1 VTETIVQRFE
11 SVWGPGERLFV
22 SEAPYRV
29 SPLGA
34 HTDHQDGLV
43 LGMTTR
49 ARLRIAFRRRDDGRV
64 RVRSR
69 DFPGTPEWSIGEPLR
84 PTGDFADYLRG
95 VSVAV
100 AEKGPITT
108 GCDAW
113 IEGDLRPGGVASS
126 AALAV
131 AWLGALLHLE
141 GRDMNPRDRMRL
153 VVDAE
158 RRFAGVEVGLL
169 DPAVILFGGIGKV
182 VYLDCLDGV
191 PKSYAVPKR
200 CPPFEAVLV
209 DSGVV
214 RDLRVSPYN
223 ARVEECRSVARALGV
238 EGERPTLRP
247 IGYEDF
253 RRQRSRLDPVAAKRA
268 DHVLSENK
276 RVRNGLTSL
285 SQGDLA
291 AFGALMNQSGRSMID
306 FFGAGTPETSFLL
319 DLLQND
325 ADVVG
330 ATLSGAGFGGALLAF
345 MRPGTAAAMAE
356 RVRPA
361 YAAKFADAAGRMTT
375 TTVPLGGETRVDSA

>member
-1 VTETIVQRFE
+1 LSGRDRDEPQESEEQSKHGACPRSVRRPSLDAVTETIVQRFE
-11 SVWGPGERLFV
+11 SVWGEGDRVFV

-49 ARLRIAFRRRDDGRV
+49 ARLRIVFRRRDDGRI

-69 DFPGTPEWSIGEPLR
+69 DFPGAPEWTIGEPLR

-95 VSVAV
+95 VSSAV
-100 AEKGPITT
+100 AEKGPNGT
-108 GCDAW
+108 GCHVW

-126 AALAV
+126 AALAI
-131 AWLGALLHLE
+131 AWLGALLQLE

-169 DPAVILFGGIGKV
+169 DPAVILFGGVGKV

-238 EGERPTLRP
+238 SAIVRRSVRSVMRTFVDNARVSIPWLRSAPTTCSPKTSASETDLRASLKEISP
-247 IGYEDF
+247 P
-253 RRQRSRLDPVAAKRA
+253 S
-268 DHVLSENK
+268 
-276 RVRNGLTSL
+276 VR
-285 SQGDLA
+285 
-291 AFGALMNQSGRSMID
+291 
-306 FFGAGTPETSFLL
+306 
-319 DLLQND
+319 
-325 ADVVG
+325 
-330 ATLSGAGFGGALLAF
+330 
-345 MRPGTAAAMAE
+345 
-356 RVRPA
+356 
-361 YAAKFADAAGRMTT
+361 
-375 TTVPLGGETRVDSA
+375 